1 MGKDKVGFML
11 FPGLDGKPNSPAVM
25 AGWAVGVSSGSKNKD
40 IAGRFVEYMAS
51 PDADRHWVETGGQTP
66 VLASTPSRLSEF
78 FTKPEN
84 DYLKVASLG
93 SSTAGWLAPVAY
105 GVGGYRQVLNKAAQE
120 VVVNGVAPKAALEAA
135 EAEFNRRNNR

>member
-1 MGKDKVGFML
+1 MR
-11 FPGLDGKPNSPAVM
+11 
-25 AGWAVGVSSGSKNKD
+25 SSS
-40 IAGRFVEYMAS
+40 
-51 PDADRHWVETGGQTP
+51 
-66 VLASTPSRLSEF
+66 
-78 FTKPEN
+78 
-84 DYLKVASLG
+84 G